1 MVLEASVW
9 GLESRL
15 SDLATGPL
23 PGGVAAA
30 AVAAAMGTALVA
42 KAARLTQKRQ
52 AYGASDGV
60 LLQAVRNQA
69 QAQQNLLMRLA
80 VEDERV
86 YRAVLARTETGGP
99 ELDEARQAAAEIPI
113 QLAEACQ
120 AILSHLSQVNDICWP
135 TVRTE
140 LQTGAWLL
148 EVGVRAGLLAADTN
162 LRAWPDSAHLLPLQ
176 GRIDRVAQSSAGG
189 TEDD

>member
-1 MVLEASVW
+1 VW

-23 PGGVAAA
+23 PGGVATA
-30 AVAAAMGTALVA
+30 AVAAAMGAALVA
-42 KAARLTQKRQ
+42 KAARLTQRRQ
-52 AYGASDGV
+52 ACGASGGAV
-60 LLQAVRNQA
+60 LQAVRNQA

-86 YRAVLARTETGGP
+86 YHAVLDRTGTGGP
-99 ELDEARQAAAEIPI
+99 ELDEARQAATEVPI
-113 QLAEACQ
+113 QVAEACLT
-120 AILSHLSQVNDICWP
+120 ILSHLSQVNDICRP

-148 EVGVRAGLLAADTN
+148 EVGVRAGLLAAETN
-162 LRAWPDSAHLLPLQ
+162 LRAWPDSAQLLPLQ

-189 TEDD
+189 TGDD